1 MTKQE
6 KAAYQREWYAA
17 NLEKCREQRLISYH
31 KNKHKYLERKKI
43 NNANRY
49 VPKLKIAKVV
59 VPVTK
64 KEIVIVEKV
73 KRNFTMTEIM
83 TTLRKDMKHELWKKS
98 IKQWNIIDWIKFNEI

>member
-1 MTKQE
+1 MKSKQE
-6 KAAYQREWYAA
+6 RAAYQREWYAA
-17 NLEKCREQRLISYH
+17 NIEKCREERLIAYH

-49 VPKLKIAKVV
+49 VPKPRVAKIVAPIVKS
-59 VPVTK
+59 
-64 KEIVIVEKV
+64 EIKIEKV

-98 IKQWNIIDWIKFNEI
+98 IKQWNIIDWKKFNEI

>member
-6 KAAYQREWYAA
+6 KAAYQREWYAN
-17 NLEKCREQRLISYH
+17 NLEKGREQRLISYH
-31 KNKHKYLERKKI
+31 KNKHKYLEQKKI
-43 NNANRY
+43 YNAKNY
-49 VPKLKIAKVV
+49 VPKVRVPKVV